1 MKPLR
6 TSASDLETCDPKA
19 SGCYRKWFLKKI
31 AKLPEPATKSTVFG
45 DVLHAV
51 CERFLLA
58 DENGNLNGKPVELY
72 PEGWERPINR
82 YTGQPT
88 KEAVTL
94 EEQAIIKALISK
106 AIIEGVLMRVEG
118 RKIERKIDRF
128 EIYPG
133 VVLNGFIDLLEPDA
147 IRDHKT
153 TKSMDWAKSIKR
165 DAKESLYK
173 NVQLMTYA
181 YWYYTEGGHSKE
193 LPLKLSHQYF
203 VTNPDKTHVEK
214 REISVT
220 WAEVEEF
227 FSDRI
232 APTLDDM
239 LKYREVKDYSEI
251 PLPIDVASACR
262 KYGGCPFTRIC
273 TEQETV
279 NEYKKRLET
288 QAAGVTET
296 NYTEVAKD
304 LQQGEKKMSNPMMD
318 KIKAMQAAKRGEAP
332 AAPAPAPVTVAAPPP
347 PPPPAPVAPPPEPV
361 AAKAEKPAASEKPKA
376 PWYFSGC
383 KSCAENDI
391 LGLNSKGTTA
401 CRICDMMTKKLGGKD
416 SSQYKWTVADGK
428 LTVSEGGQEVMT
440 NQVVTSP
447 VTSKEVIAEEA
458 AIPSTIPAPEP
469 TPEPIYVVVPP
480 PPEPEPVAE
489 AAPVSS
495 EETVFEG
502 LDIASEREKF
512 TVLIGCAVI
521 ESKVK
526 GGGKLGSP
534 SCRVTSEELLILVE
548 AEMVRIMTASRW
560 ESLNGFQKR
569 EAVGIYSKQIAELL
583 GASTLTVARL
593 PKASLLETIV
603 LGIRPYAGTV
613 IQALAD

>member
-1 MKPLR
+1 MPPLR

-19 SGCYRKWFLKKI
+19 SGCYRKWWFKKI
-31 AKLPEPATKSTVFG
+31 AKLKEPSTKSTVFG

-58 DENGNLNGKPVELY
+58 DENGNRNGKPLELY

-82 YTGQPT
+82 YTGKPT
-88 KEAVTL
+88 EEIVTL

-106 AIIEGVLMRVEG
+106 AITEGVLMRVEG
-118 RKIERKIDRF
+118 RQIERKIDRF

-153 TKSMDWAKSIKR
+153 TKSMEWAKSTKR

-181 YWYYTEGGHSKE
+181 YWYYMEGGHSKE

-203 VTNPDKTHVEK
+203 ATNPDKTHVEK

-227 FSDRI
+227 FSNRTV
-232 APTLDDM
+232 PTLEEM
-239 LKYREVKDYSEI
+239 LKYREVKDFSEI

-279 NEYKKRLET
+279 NEYKKRLEA
-288 QAAGVTET
+288 QAVGVTET
-296 NYTEVAKD
+296 NYTEVVKD

-332 AAPAPAPVTVAAPPP
+332 AAVPAPAPAPAVPPP
-347 PPPPAPVAPPPEPV
+347 PPTPEPV
-361 AAKAEKPAASEKPKA
+361 VVGKAEKPKA
-376 PWYFSGC
+376 PWYFGGC
-383 KSCAENDI
+383 KSCADNNI

-428 LTVSEGGQEVMT
+428 IVVSEAGQEVMT
-440 NQVVTSP
+440 NQVVTAP
-447 VTSKEVIAEEA
+447 VTSKEVIAEEMTPSKEPVKTTVDCV
-458 AIPSTIPAPEP
+458 AIEKATATDPEP
-469 TPEPIYVVVPP
+469 KPEPGPIVFK
-480 PPEPEPVAE
+480 E
-489 AAPVSS
+489 AGT
-495 EETVFEG
+495 EETVFED

-512 TVLIGCAVI
+512 TILIGCAVI

-534 SCRVTSEELLILVE
+534 ACRVTAEELLILVE
-548 AEMVRIMTASRW
+548 AEMIRIMPASKW

-569 EAVGIYSKQIAELL
+569 DAVGIYSKQIAELL
-583 GASTLTVARL
+583 GSSTLTVARL
-593 PKASLLETIV
+593 PKASLLEAV
-603 LGIRPYAGTV
+603 VMGIRPYAGTV

>member
-51 CERFLLA
+51 SERFLLA
-58 DENGNLNGKPVELY
+58 DENGNLNGEPVELY
-72 PEGWERPINR
+72 PEGWERPVNR

-88 KEAVTL
+88 KEAITL

-106 AIIEGVLMRVEG
+106 AIIEGVLMRVPG
-118 RKIERKIDRF
+118 RQIERKIDRF
-128 EIYPG
+128 EIYPD

-153 TKSMDWAKSIKR
+153 TKSMDWAKSVKR

-181 YWYYTEGGHSKE
+181 YWYYTEGGHSKDT
-193 LPLKLSHQYF
+193 PLKLSHQYF

-220 WAEVEEF
+220 WEEVEEF
-227 FSDRI
+227 FSTRI
-232 APTLDDM
+232 APTLEDM

-279 NEYKKRLET
+279 NEYKKRLEA

-304 LQQGEKKMSNPMMD
+304 LQQGEKKMSNPMME
-318 KIKAMQAAKRGEAP
+318 KIKAMQAAKSGKAP
-332 AAPAPAPVTVAAPPP
+332 EPAPAPVTVAPPP
-347 PPPPAPVAPPPEPV
+347 PPPVAPAPEPV
-361 AAKAEKPAASEKPKA
+361 VAKAEKSKA
-376 PWYFSGC
+376 PWYYLGC
-383 KSCAENDI
+383 KSCADNEI
-391 LGLNSKGTTA
+391 LGLNSKKTTA

-416 SSQYKWTVADGK
+416 SSQYKWTVADGA
-428 LTVSEGGQEVMT
+428 LVVSEGGQEVMT
-440 NQVVTSP
+440 NQVVTAP
-447 VTSKEVIAEEA
+447 VTSKEVIAEEKQ
-458 AIPSTIPAPEP
+458 APITVIEVDYKEEEKKTLSQA
-469 TPEPIYVVVPP
+469 TPEPEYVVVPP
-480 PPEPEPVAE
+480 PEPKAVQAD
-489 AAPVSS
+489 APVSS

-512 TVLIGCAVI
+512 TILIGCAVI

-548 AEMVRIMTASRW
+548 AEMIRIMTASRW

-593 PKASLLETIV
+593 PKASLLEAIV